1 MAQPKITY
9 ADKVQGQ
16 VNPAPIEEKYTADDA
31 NEVKTAVNAH
41 ADQIDINEIDIEDR
55 VVGPASSTDNF
66 VVVFDGASGKIIK
79 IPNAAVN
86 FGNQDASGLTGL
98 TINRS
103 GSGNPV
109 IITHSGNGNAVT
121 INKSASGDGLDVAS
135 GSVRIQELT
144 ADRYLFIDSNNR
156 ITVKTTA
163 EILSEIGALPL
174 AGGTMTGAILGDQSA
189 RLYRPQSENSLTV
202 DTNLSNLTENTTILI
217 NASASN
223 VTITVDDAAS
233 ALPIGTTFEFIQRIG
248 SNDVIF
254 AASGSQSILSA
265 DDNLKIRTRFAGAI
279 LTKQLNN
286 SWYLIGDLK
295 A

>member
-1 MAQPKITY
+1 MATQNRTVLKSYFNTGDTPTEAQFANLIDSFPNLTESSVTNTQFGYLSGVTSSIQTQLNAKM
-9 ADKVQGQ
+9 ADLV
-16 VNPAPIEEKYTADDA
+16 DD
-31 NEVKTAVNAH
+31 TTPQLGG
-41 ADQIDINEIDIEDR
+41 DLD
-55 VVGPASSTDNF
+55 T
-66 VVVFDGASGKIIK
+66 
-79 IPNAAVN
+79 
-86 FGNQDASGLTGL
+86 
-98 TINRS
+98 
-103 GSGNPV
+103 
-109 IITHSGNGNAVT
+109 NGNAIT
-121 INKSASGDGLDVAS
+121 GD
-135 GSVRIQELT
+135 T
-144 ADRYLFIDSNNR
+144 
-156 ITVKTTA
+156 
-163 EILSEIGALPL
+163 
-174 AGGTMTGAILGDQSA
+174 SA